1 MFKISTFRRCKELT
15 YRLRTQLTVRLSVIW
30 LPGCRPGV
38 VADENKGEGGIR
50 TATYLFRVKYTTTA

>member
-1 MFKISTFRRCKELT
+1 MGLN
-15 YRLRTQLTVRLSVIW
+15 SVSDYDEALLW

-50 TATYLFRVKYTTTA
+50 TATYLFKVKYTTTA